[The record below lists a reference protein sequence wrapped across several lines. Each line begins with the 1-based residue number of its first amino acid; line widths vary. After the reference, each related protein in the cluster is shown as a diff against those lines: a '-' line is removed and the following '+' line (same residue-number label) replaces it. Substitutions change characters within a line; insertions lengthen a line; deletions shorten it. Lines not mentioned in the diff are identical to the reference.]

1 MKKILGAV
9 SLLVLCGM
17 LIAGLWPFNFFPRN
31 DVAWLKN
38 SNGLQFGDRARVYSS
53 RNLEVPDSKEDSF
66 CSLELWLQ
74 PDGGSPKRP
83 ATILLF
89 TAPDNPLQ
97 FRVRQ
102 SLDILLLRQD
112 ARDQQNHLQT
122 LSADVEYSLRQDQ
135 PTFFTITTG
144 PKDILAYKDGASVKK
159 VFPGFGL
166 SCKDFSGELILGG
179 TLTSPRSWPGKLLGL
194 AIYGQELTP
203 EQVSQHFAMW
213 THNAPPEGFAN
224 DHPLAFYSFSER
236 AGSVVHNRV
245 ASSPDLY
252 IPRIFRVPR
261 KKMLTPPWEEFSPD
275 LSYASDL
282 LINIAGFA
290 PFGFF
295 HFGYLTWNRRWDRAA
310 LSTVILGGLLSL
322 TIEILQEYLIT
333 RRSGMTD
340 IITNTLGTGVGVM
353 MWTWQPVQ
361 SLVAR
366 FKKETGQGVAS

>member
-1 MKKILGAV
+1 
-9 SLLVLCGM
+9 
-17 LIAGLWPFNFFPRN
+17 
-31 DVAWLKN
+31 
-38 SNGLQFGDRARVYSS
+38 
-53 RNLEVPDSKEDSF
+53 
-66 CSLELWLQ
+66 
-74 PDGGSPKRP
+74 
-83 ATILLF
+83 
-89 TAPDNPLQ
+89 
-97 FRVRQ
+97 
-102 SLDILLLRQD
+102 
-112 ARDQQNHLQT
+112 
-122 LSADVEYSLRQDQ
+122 
-135 PTFFTITTG
+135 
-144 PKDILAYKDGASVKK
+144 
-159 VFPGFGL
+159 
-166 SCKDFSGELILGG
+166 
-179 TLTSPRSWPGKLLGL
+179 
-194 AIYGQELTP
+194 
-203 EQVSQHFAMW
+203 MW
-213 THNAPPEGFAN
+213 THNAPPESLAN

-282 LINIAGFA
+282 LINIAGFV

-353 MWTWQPVQ
+353 LWSGSPFNLLLPGLRKKPVKESPHELAVPRLSTGSPSIFSWTLAQQPPRMVLASQ
-361 SLVAR
+361 AALRKESQRAHAPISRRLECRLAR
-366 FKKETGQGVAS
+366 FRSRVRNRSGQGHLSHLPRRSLQQGQKTLQRANRRHVSSAWKHEPWPGRLLRRHLAQVGCRRWRRVHARAAAIARHPPAHRRAPRRVPPHPRRAAGSQAPWRLDRKSVV

>member
-1 MKKILGAV
+1 MKKILGAIT
-9 SLLVLCGM
+9 LLVLGGI
-17 LIAGLWPFNFFPRN
+17 LIAGLWPFNFFPKN

-38 SNGLQFGDRARVYSS
+38 ANGLQFADRARVHSS
-53 RNLEVPDSKEDSF
+53 GNFAAPDPKENSF
-66 CSLELWLQ
+66 CSLELWAQ
-74 PDGGSPKRP
+74 PDVGSLNGP

-89 TAPDNPLQ
+89 AAPDNRLQ

-102 SLDILLLRQD
+102 SLDALLLRKD
-112 ARDQQNHLQT
+112 SWDRQNHLQT
-122 LSADVEYSLRQDQ
+122 LSADVEHSLRQDQ
-135 PTFFTITTG
+135 PAFFTITEG
-144 PKDILAYKDGASVKK
+144 PRGTLVYRDGALMK
-159 VFPGFGL
+159 VFPDFDL

-179 TLTSPRSWPGKLLGL
+179 SLTIAHSWPGKLLGL

-203 EQVSQHFAMW
+203 QQVSQHFAMW
-213 THNAPPEGFAN
+213 THNAPPESFAN
-224 DHPLAFYSFSER
+224 DHPHAFYSFSER

-275 LSYASDL
+275 LSYVSDL

-295 HFGYLTWNRRWDRAA
+295 LFGYLTWNRRWNRAA
-310 LSTVILGGLLSL
+310 LTTVLLGALLSL
-322 TIEILQEYLIT
+322 TVEILQEYLIT

-340 IITNTLGTGVGVM
+340 LITNTLGTGVGVIL
-353 MWTWQPVQ
+353 WAWPPVQ

-366 FKKETGQGVAS
+366 FKKETVQGVAS